1 MARRNRFA
9 ICLGISDDGPLKPLR
24 RCGLRQRKARPLFP
38 PVKNQQVRH
47 GVAIRSVLSCN
58 GPVELR
64 RRRFQSNA
72 GQSGA
77 PVDDLIDL
85 AANGVSL
92 AVREM
97 CCRIATDSGS
107 FARAAANLSR
117 LAQVRMSDEKLRQ
130 LAESEGRA
138 VLAWH
143 EHEQLELDF
152 NAGKCLTDQT
162 GDGSICSRI
171 YVGIDGFMVPMVTDA
186 EAGKRRENAVARR
199 KKLKR
204 EKGVRRQKLKRRH
217 GADQRYKEMKL
228 VTIYD
233 QYKAHRLVRAT
244 RLGVKQAGR
253 LLRDMSADV
262 RLKSAHQVVAVTDG
276 AEWIA
281 RLIDANLPAKT
292 TVILDYFHA
301 SQHVHQTRRA
311 LYGEDNAQGDQWSE
325 KVLETLS
332 KGNWQDL
339 WQLLLQTRSKLRS
352 KTKRKAADDLMG
364 YLLERRK
371 KIDYAS
377 FRAAGYDIGSG
388 PTESMCKSLSRRM
401 KGIGMR
407 WTGKNAEAMIALEG
421 LHQSDLW
428 PNYWETRLA
437 A

>member
-1 MARRNRFA
+1 MARRSRFA
-9 ICLGISDDGPLKPLR
+9 ICLEISDDALSKQR
-24 RCGLRQRKARPLFP
+24 RSCGLRQRKARPLFP
-38 PVKNQQVRH
+38 PVKNQQMRH

-58 GPVELR
+58 GRVELR
-64 RRRFQSNA
+64 RRRFRDAA
-72 GQSGA
+72 GQSEV

-85 AANGVSL
+85 ASSGVSL

-107 FARAAANLSR
+107 FARAAANLNR
-117 LAQVRMSDEKLRQ
+117 LAQVQLSDEKLRQ
-130 LAESEGRA
+130 LAQSDGRA

-143 EHEQLELDF
+143 EQEQLEFDF
-152 NAGKCLTDQT
+152 DAGKCLTDQT
-162 GDGSICSRI
+162 GDGSIRSRI

-186 EAGKRRENAVARR
+186 EAGKRHKKAVARR
-199 KKLKR
+199 KRLKR
-204 EKGVRRQKLKRRH
+204 KKGVRRQKLKRRQ
-217 GADQRYKEMKL
+217 GADQRYKEIKL
-228 VTIYD
+228 MTIYD
-233 QYKAHRLVRAT
+233 QYKSHRLVRAT

-262 RLKSAHQVVAVTDG
+262 KLKSADQVAAVTDG

-281 RLIDANLPAKT
+281 RLIDVNLPTKT

-301 SQHVHQTRRA
+301 SQHVHQARRT
-311 LYGEDNAQGDQWSE
+311 LFGEDNADGDRWSE
-325 KVLETLS
+325 NVLETLS
-332 KGNWQDL
+332 KGKWTDL
-339 WQLLLQTRSKLRS
+339 WELLLQERSRLRS
-352 KTKRKAADDLMG
+352 KTKRKAADDLMS
-364 YLLERRK
+364 YLLERREK
-371 KIDYAS
+371 VDYAS

-407 WTGKNAEAMIALEG
+407 WTGVNAEAMIALES

-428 PNYWETRLA
+428 PNYWKTRLA